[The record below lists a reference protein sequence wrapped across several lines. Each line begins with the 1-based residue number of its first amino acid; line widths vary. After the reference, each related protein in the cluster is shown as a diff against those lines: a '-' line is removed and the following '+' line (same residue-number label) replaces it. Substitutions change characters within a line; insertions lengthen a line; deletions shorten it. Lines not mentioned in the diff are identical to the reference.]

1 MQVRTRVWQDGKLL
15 SDLPVGKLEG
25 MRDDPH
31 AHVWVDLEGD
41 PNHHDHKLAEV
52 FGLSHLTMETIE
64 EERERARFTQ
74 GRNYF
79 YIITHSLI
87 FDPVTDEAETPK
99 LDILFGSN
107 FVVTVHRTKLEWM
120 DALCES
126 VKRDP
131 KEENLL
137 SRGAPYVLHA
147 ILDAQVDS
155 YFPILDEIDGE
166 IDQLENETVGTAT
179 KGVQA
184 HIFRLKR
191 ALAQMRRVISPQVE
205 VTNAIITRT
214 GEVIPT
220 DAEPYFADVHDH
232 LIRAFEVIDSYRDLM
247 SGLLDVYLSTVSN
260 RLNEV
265 MKQLAII
272 ATLFLPITFVTGVF
286 GQNFGH
292 SPQVEHDSGLNFWL
306 VLAFLALISAMQL
319 YYFRRRGWL

>member
-1 MQVRTRVWQDGKLL
+1 MQVRTRVWQDGKLQ
-15 SDLPVGKLEG
+15 SDIPVSKLKG

-31 AHVWVDLEGD
+31 TLVWVDLEGD
-41 PNHHDHKLAEV
+41 PAHHDHKLADT
-52 FGLSHLTMETIE
+52 FGISRLTMEAIE
-64 EERERARFTQ
+64 DEHERARFTQ

-79 YIITHSLI
+79 HVITHSLI
-87 FDPVTDEAETPK
+87 FDPATDEAETPK

-107 FVVTVHRTKLEWM
+107 FVVTVHRAKLEWM
-120 DALCES
+120 DALCDA
-126 VKRDP
+126 VKRDASD
-131 KEENLL
+131 ENLL

-155 YFPILDEIDGE
+155 YFPILDAIDGE
-166 IDQLENETVGTAT
+166 IDDLENETVGTQT

-205 VTNAIITRT
+205 VTNAIITRS

-220 DAEPYFADVHDH
+220 EAEPYFADVHDH
-232 LIRAFEVIDSYRDLM
+232 LIRAFEVLDSYRDLI

-272 ATLFLPITFVTGVF
+272 ATVFLPITFISGVF

-292 SPQVEHDSGLNFWL
+292 MPQVDHDAGWNFWL
-306 VLAFLALISAMQL
+306 VLAFMAAVTVMQL
-319 YYFRRRGWL
+319 LYFKRRGWL

>member
-1 MQVRTRVWQDGKLL
+1 MQVRTRVWQDGKLR
-15 SDLPVGKLEG
+15 SDIPVGKLKG
-25 MRDDPH
+25 IRDDPK
-31 AHVWVDLEGD
+31 ALVWVDLEGD
-41 PNHHDHKLAEV
+41 PSHHDHKLAEV
-52 FGLSHLTMETIE
+52 FGISRLTMETIE
-64 EERERARFTQ
+64 EEHARARFTQ

-79 YIITHSLI
+79 YLITHSLF
-87 FDPVTDEAETPK
+87 FDPATDEAKTPK

-107 FVVTVHRTKLEWM
+107 FVVTVHRQKLAWI

-126 VKRDP
+126 VKHDATD
-131 KEENLL
+131 ENLL

-179 KGVQA
+179 RGVQA

-214 GEVIPT
+214 GEVIPVE
-220 DAEPYFADVHDH
+220 AEPYFADLHDH
-232 LIRAFEVIDSYRDLM
+232 LIRAFEVLDSYRDLI

-272 ATLFLPITFVTGVF
+272 STLFLPITFVTGVF

-292 SPQVEHDSGLNFWL
+292 SPQVEHDTGLNFWL
-306 VLAFLALISAMQL
+306 VLAFMAVVTAIQL

>member
-1 MQVRTRVWQDGKLL
+1 
-15 SDLPVGKLEG
+15 
-25 MRDDPH
+25 
-31 AHVWVDLEGD
+31 
-41 PNHHDHKLAEV
+41 
-52 FGLSHLTMETIE
+52 METIE
-64 EERERARFTQ
+64 EAHERARFTQ
-74 GRNYF
+74 GRDYF
-79 YIITHSLI
+79 YIITHSLV
-87 FDPVTDEAETPK
+87 FDPVTDEADTPK
-99 LDILFGSN
+99 LDILFGN
-107 FVVTVHRTKLEWM
+107 RFVVTVHRTNLPWM
-120 DALCES
+120 DALAES
-126 VKRDP
+126 VKHDA
-131 KEENLL
+131 EDENLL
-137 SRGAPYVLHA
+137 VRGAPYMLHA

-155 YFPILDEIDGE
+155 YFPILDQIDAE
-166 IDQLENETVGTAT
+166 IDQLENETVGPET

-220 DAEPYFADVHDH
+220 EAEPYFADVHDH
-232 LIRAFEVIDSYRDLM
+232 LVRAFEVIDSYRDLM

-272 ATLFLPITFVTGVF
+272 STVFLPITFVTGVF

-292 SPQVEHDSGLNFWL
+292 SPQVDHDNGWNFWI
-306 VLAFLALISAMQL
+306 VLLFMAGVTVMQI